1 MEYLGKNSQTT
12 IDVAIQQCGS
22 LEAVYALAL
31 RNNVE
36 ISDDVQGVVLL
47 YDEDDVIEPDVVN
60 LLVVDNITIA
70 GKVRDEQIMKGI
82 GYWFIEQNFK
92 VQ

>member
-1 MEYLGKNSQTT
+1 MEYIEKNSQTT

-36 ISDDVQGVVLL
+36 ITDDVQGVALL
-47 YDEDDVIEPDVVN
+47 YDESDILEPSVVN
-60 LLVVDNITIA
+60 ALVVDNITIA
-70 GKVRDEQIMKGI
+70 GKVRDEQVAKGI
-82 GYWFIEQNFK
+82 GYWYIEQNFK
-92 VQ
+92 VR

>member
-82 GYWFIEQNFK
+82 GYWFIEQNFRVK
-92 VQ
+92 

>member
-1 MEYLGKNSQTT
+1 MEYQGRNSQTT

-36 ISDDVQGVVLL
+36 ITDDVQGKALL
-47 YDEDDVIEPDVVN
+47 YDESDILEPSVVN
-60 LLVVDNITIA
+60 ALVVDNITIA
-70 GKVRDEQIMKGI
+70 GKVRDEQVMKGI
-82 GYWFIEQNFK
+82 GYWYIEQNFK
-92 VQ
+92 VR

>member
-1 MEYLGKNSQTT
+1 MEYIGKNSQTT

-36 ISDDVQGVVLL
+36 ITDDVQGVALL
-47 YDEDDVIEPDVVN
+47 YDESDILEPSVVN
-60 LLVVDNITIA
+60 ALVVDNITIA
-70 GKVRDEQIMKGI
+70 GKVRDEQVAKGI
-82 GYWFIEQNFK
+82 GYWYIEQNFK
-92 VQ
+92 VR

>member
-1 MEYLGKNSQTT
+1 MEYIGKNSQTT

-36 ISDDVQGVVLL
+36 ITDDVQGVALL
-47 YDEDDVIEPDVVN
+47 YDESDILEPSVVN
-60 LLVVDNITIA
+60 ALVVDNITIA
-70 GKVRDEQIMKGI
+70 GKVRDEQVAKGI
-82 GYWFIEQNFK
+82 GYWYIEQNFK
-92 VQ
+92 VK

>member
-1 MEYLGKNSQTT
+1 MEYIGKNSQTT

-60 LLVVDNITIA
+60 VLVVDNITIA
-70 GKVRDEQIMKGI
+70 GKVQDEQIMKGI
-82 GYWFIEQNFK
+82 GYWYIEQNFRVK
-92 VQ
+92 